1 MYQLEDNDEAFLDFT
16 HYLYRLINRNNG
28 KKNTMFIV
36 GPPNSMKTTFIQ
48 ALASFVL
55 VKGQI
60 QNFNRNNSFPLTD
73 CVDKRI
79 LLWDEPNF
87 DRNDLE
93 TIKLLFA
100 GDPCVVS
107 VKYSNNI
114 TITKTP
120 VFCTANSHVFPSNDA
135 FVSRM
140 NTYFWSPPPF
150 ISDNYKMMNPLCF
163 IDLFVKTGCSNKYEF

>member
-1 MYQLEDNDEAFLDFT
+1 
-16 HYLYRLINRNNG
+16 
-28 KKNTMFIV
+28 MFIV
-36 GPPNSMKTTFIQ
+36 GPPNSMKTTFIN

-93 TIKLLFA
+93 TIKQLFA

-107 VKYSNNI
+107 VQYSNNI
-114 TITKTP
+114 TISKTP
-120 VFCTANSHVFPSNDA
+120 VFCTANSSVFPKNDA
-135 FVSRM
+135 FLSRM
-140 NTYFWSPPPF
+140 NTYHWSPPPF
-150 ISDNYKMMNPLCF
+150 LSDSYKMINPLAF
-163 IDLFVKTGCSNKYEF
+163 IDLIVKTGCLNKYDF